1 MTPPV
6 VHRSPAPAEL
16 VLRVIRIPAV
26 DIEPTGIL
34 ERGAESEGAWPLLQV
49 ADRFGKGVAVI
60 RTRPWMW
67 ANVPGIE
74 GTPGLSAAR
83 SLADLMTASGV
94 QAWPLAGLLA
104 AGYTASTLGG
114 PVAQQG
120 LPGHNLKAP
129 RS

>member
-1 MTPPV
+1 
-6 VHRSPAPAEL
+6 
-16 VLRVIRIPAV
+16 
-26 DIEPTGIL
+26 
-34 ERGAESEGAWPLLQV
+34 
-49 ADRFGKGVAVI
+49 
-60 RTRPWMW
+60 MW
-67 ANVPGIE
+67 ANVPAIE
-74 GTPGLSAAR
+74 ETPGLSAAR
-83 SLADLMTASGV
+83 SLADLMAGLGV